1 MYYFNKIKNLIKVSF
16 FLFLFTNFAILGSLF
31 FHNFLTTAKFDYTY
45 TPEVKTIS
53 EKIFLCNKK
62 NNFCR
67 NINLKKSN
75 KLNNCSKYRFVKVY
89 HINDELYL
97 DENSFNN
104 YMNTEYN
111 KNHSIYVKFVQS
123 GKSDGKPKENESCIN
138 NDPFFKYINNK
149 FPIVIKKILNI
160 KKDKKYFDPTGK
172 SVYPFF
178 YGETSISNIA
188 KRYPQKFIFKPF
200 LFLASVLMF
209 LYWFLNLKVLNK
221 IENKI
226 HIEKYFIF
234 GLLSSVCLFLHVYFL
249 GNESDNNFFQLFRKL
264 VIVSFIF
271 SELAAQYFL
280 IKKLQYLKSKLL
292 NLINIFILKI
302 KIYFV
307 YFFLSVSALILLI
320 LIFFDLP
327 KEFDYFLEWN
337 YFILLSFYY
346 LLTYFLWKKKK

>member
-1 MYYFNKIKNLIKVSF
+1 
-16 FLFLFTNFAILGSLF
+16 
-31 FHNFLTTAKFDYTY
+31 
-45 TPEVKTIS
+45 
-53 EKIFLCNKK
+53 
-62 NNFCR
+62 
-67 NINLKKSN
+67 
-75 KLNNCSKYRFVKVY
+75 
-89 HINDELYL
+89 
-97 DENSFNN
+97 
-104 YMNTEYN
+104 
-111 KNHSIYVKFVQS
+111 
-123 GKSDGKPKENESCIN
+123 
-138 NDPFFKYINNK
+138 
-149 FPIVIKKILNI
+149 
-160 KKDKKYFDPTGK
+160 
-172 SVYPFF
+172 
-178 YGETSISNIA
+178 
-188 KRYPQKFIFKPF
+188 
-200 LFLASVLMF
+200 MF